1 MSTRSWLGM
10 SWWNA
15 ALALAVLAGAVT
27 MAALGQWPVAAVL
40 VAVLVFVVASAVY
53 ARSGRASDLTR
64 LNALEYADER
74 DRTAA
79 TRGFAVAGAV
89 GLVLALVAFV
99 LGVVLL
105 EPGHP
110 MFWVVWAQV
119 IVLTVVWGVANV
131 VALRRS

>member
-15 ALALAVLAGAVT
+15 ALTLVVLAAAVT
-27 MAALGQWPVAAVL
+27 MAVLGQWSVAAVL
-40 VAVLVFVVASAVY
+40 AAVLVFVVVSAVY
-53 ARSGRASDLTR
+53 ARSGRASDLAR

-79 TRGFAVAGAV
+79 TRGFAVVGAV
-89 GLVLALVAFV
+89 GLVLALLAFV
-99 LGVVLL
+99 LGVLL
-105 EPGHP
+105 LDPGHP
-110 MFWVVWAQV
+110 MFWVLWVQV
-119 IVLTVVWGVANV
+119 IALTLVWGVANV